1 MTSWKQ
7 KMSSCKQDT
16 QDTLLDLTDEVRDQL
31 SKVDELLFEANLAE
45 AQKLLRSVANSIDV
59 ALEQ

>member
-1 MTSWKQ
+1 
-7 KMSSCKQDT
+7 MSSCKQDT
-16 QDTLLDLTDEVRDQL
+16 LLTLLDLTDEVRDQL

>member
-7 KMSSCKQDT
+7 KMSSCK

-31 SKVDELLFEANLAE
+31 SKVYELLFEANLAE

>member
-7 KMSSCKQDT
+7 KMSSCK